1 MSVNKKRLELM
12 EKYKPVLE
20 SMFEVSADDT
30 SVLFDKL
37 IYMAQNRGV
46 EGADVYGGIPAD
58 FDYDAFLEDIKALG

>member
-1 MSVNKKRLELM
+1 MSIYDKRMELM
-12 EKYKPVLE
+12 EKYRDVLA
-20 SMFEVSADDT
+20 SMYEVSGDDM
-30 SVLFDKL
+30 SVSFDKL